1 MHGKRLLAVALMLC
15 TGFAGPTQGQEL
27 SRGQTV
33 YVPVYTRVMHGRES
47 AKRGPETAEFSTML
61 SIRNV
66 DIAHKIAVRSVLYYD
81 TNGKLLK
88 EETAAEHDLAPLGT
102 ESVFISYE
110 DKSGGAG
117 ANFIVVWDADT
128 QVDIPIIE
136 TINIHYVGT
145 QAATIVTRGQAI
157 HGSPPKQ

>member
-1 MHGKRLLAVALMLC
+1 
-15 TGFAGPTQGQEL
+15 
-27 SRGQTV
+27 
-33 YVPVYTRVMHGRES
+33 
-47 AKRGPETAEFSTML
+47 ML

-81 TNGKLLK
+81 TEGKLLK
-88 EETAAEHDLAPLGT
+88 EESTAERDLAPLGT